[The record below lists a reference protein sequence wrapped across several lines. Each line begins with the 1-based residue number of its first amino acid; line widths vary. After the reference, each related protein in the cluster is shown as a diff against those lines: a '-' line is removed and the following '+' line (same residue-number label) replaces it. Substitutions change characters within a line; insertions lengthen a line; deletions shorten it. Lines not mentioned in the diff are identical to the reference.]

1 MSVKVTAGKA
11 RVHWLVENHGSQTLG
26 VDHAILYVERST
38 LKLGKVSR
46 NTAAGLTPQQAFE
59 IRYENSKSNV
69 GSDIEALDLFV
80 IPKTHGENYDY
91 DEEVRKLIHHLHK
104 QGKCEFDALFKAYQ
118 KEDYNSEAMLG
129 YDVNTHP
136 TMLLNIVKQFCG
148 LGVTYD
154 TRDKIVWRWKQEEDI
169 EMILDRLDN
178 HNLCLFAAYTSRGK
192 TKIAIEAAH
201 QLLVAG
207 GIVLVT
213 TPITDTKKS
222 FWENLN
228 FFHFGDNRNMRT
240 TYMDSAQF
248 AKTSMNEL
256 NRRADSGE
264 LIFIVLTVQDLRYGE
279 ALDADVDAS
288 VVQLREKYASL
299 SGHVDLWIR
308 DERHSQYN
316 GYVTSQRLGKMRAE
330 YELDLTATPYNCY
343 DKYDWKH
350 VVSRTLLWG
359 LTHKAHTRL
368 PTIRIDA
375 IGMAGVKVIPE
386 LAMLYNEQEGYDPRK
401 LFVRHNNNF
410 VMEQEIVRLAEGFY
424 TNARSRTKN
433 PISIVNDVELSNSAK
448 VCGLW
453 VLPQGSEGDS
463 ASDYL
468 PALAD
473 LLNRRVAKEGIYFID
488 SYSVENTCPVN
499 ETIGDYMNQLV
510 SLHGRVI
517 ILTCGKFLTGTDI
530 PCMGHVVLFDRMESV
545 ANFEQLMG
553 RMIREY
559 PGKSEVKLYVMAPGA
574 GVGVTLGR
582 MARMNAELGNGT
594 EYGVLDCIPL
604 TEYDGTH
611 FRTFS
616 VEEILNMTQ
625 AWFRGEVRDKLP
637 MNSLLMKIS
646 TVDLTA
652 WADLDMSK
660 YKHMLPKIK
669 LSDDTDA
676 KVRKK
681 LKEAVKNGQ
690 PRTKEEINFQE
701 RVAQMLQSVVWEA
714 QWVAYTIY
722 SVEWRVILQHE
733 TMQGMFDAQTLT
745 CVKNTLESNTAL
757 EKMVDEHIRDK
768 QFAYRSLPPEEFYPE
783 LFGNSKMKQGLG
795 LVYVS
800 FDLAQ
805 EMVDQ
810 LPL

>member
-488 SYSVENTCPVN
+488 SYSVENTCPAN

>member
-26 VDHAILYVERST
+26 VDHAILYVERTT

-488 SYSVENTCPVN
+488 SYSVENTCPAN

>member
-1 MSVKVTAGKA
+1 MSIKVRADKA
-11 RVHWLVENHGSQTLG
+11 QVHWLVENGDSTSLA
-26 VDHAILYVERST
+26 VNHALIYVERST
-38 LKLGKVSR
+38 LKLGQVSR
-46 NTAAGLTPQQAFE
+46 DSATGLTPQQAFE
-59 IRYENSKSNV
+59 ARYEGSKSSAS
-69 GSDIEALDLFV
+69 SDIEALDLFV
-80 IPKTHGENYDY
+80 IPKTHGQDYAY
-91 DEEVRKLIHHLHK
+91 DEEIRKLIHHLHK
-104 QGKCEFDALFKAYQ
+104 QNKCEFDALYKAYQ
-118 KEDYNSEAMLG
+118 KADFNSEAMLN
-129 YDVNTHP
+129 YDPERHP
-136 TMLLNIVKQFCG
+136 EVLLNIVKQYCG

-154 TRDKIVWRWKQEEDI
+154 TRDKISWRWKQEEDI
-169 EMILDRLDN
+169 EMILDRLVN
-178 HNLCLFAAYTSRGK
+178 HKLCLFAAYTSRGK
-192 TKIAIEAAH
+192 TKIAIEVAH
-201 QLLVAG
+201 QLLPGG

-228 FFHFGDNRNMRT
+228 FFHFGNNRNMRT
-240 TYMDSAQF
+240 TYMDSAEF
-248 AKTSMNEL
+248 AKTSAAEL
-256 NRRADSGE
+256 DRRADDGE

-279 ALDADVDAS
+279 ALDAGVDAS

-316 GYVTSQRLGKMRAE
+316 GHVTSKRLGKMTARW
-330 YELDLTATPYNCY
+330 ELDLTATPYNCY

-359 LTHKAHTRL
+359 LMNKTHTRL

-386 LAMLYNEQEGYDPRK
+386 LASLYTEQEGYDPRK
-401 LFVRHNNNF
+401 LFVRDNNNF

-424 TNARSRTKN
+424 TNSRSRNKN

-488 SYSVENTCPVN
+488 SYSVENTCPAN

-510 SLHGRVI
+510 SKHGRVI

-559 PGKSEVKLYVMAPGA
+559 PGKTEVKLYAMAPGA

-582 MARMNAELGNGT
+582 MAKMNADLGNGT

-604 TEYDGTH
+604 TEYDGTQ
-611 FRTFS
+611 FKAFS
-616 VEEILNMTQ
+616 VEEILSMTQ
-625 AWFRGEVRDKLP
+625 AWFRHEVKDKLP
-637 MNSLLMKIS
+637 MNSLLTRITHM
-646 TVDLTA
+646 DLDA
-652 WADLDMSK
+652 WANLDMSK
-660 YKHMLPKIK
+660 FKHMLPKIK
-669 LSDDTDA
+669 LSDDTAA

-681 LKEAVKNGQ
+681 LQDITRDGK
-690 PRTKEEINFQE
+690 PRTKEDINLME

-722 SVEWRVILQHE
+722 SVEWREILQHE
-733 TMQGMFDAQTLT
+733 TMQNMFDADTLA
-745 CVKNTLESNTAL
+745 CVTTTLESDAAL
-757 EKMVDEHIRDK
+757 ERMVDEHIRNK
-768 QFAYRSLPPEEFYPE
+768 QFAYRSLPPEEVYPE

-805 EMVDQ
+805 EIVDQ

>member
-1 MSVKVTAGKA
+1 MSVIVKTDLAQ
-11 RVHWLVENHGSQTLG
+11 VHWLVETNTQG
-26 VDHAILYVERST
+26 VLQDDHVLIYVERTT
-38 LKLGKVSR
+38 LKLGQVSR
-46 NTAAGLTPQQAFE
+46 NTAQGLTPQQVFE
-59 IRYENSKSNV
+59 ARYGGSKSIA
-69 GSDIEALDLFV
+69 STDIEALDLFV
-80 IPKTHGENYDY
+80 IPKAHGEDFKYD
-91 DEEVRKLIHHLHK
+91 DDIRKLIHHLNK
-104 QGKCEFDALFKAYQ
+104 QGKCAFDALYTGYQ
-118 KEDYNSEAMLG
+118 KPGYNSEAMVG
-129 YDVNTHP
+129 YDPLQHP
-136 TMLLNIVKQFCG
+136 AQLLNVIKQYCG
-148 LGVTYD
+148 LGEFYD
-154 TRDKIVWRWKQEEDI
+154 TRDHITWRWKQEEDI
-169 EMILDRLDN
+169 DMILDRLGE

-192 TKIAIEAAH
+192 TKIAIEVAH
-201 QLLVAG
+201 QLLVEG

-228 FFHFGDNRNMRT
+228 FFHFGNNRNMRT
-240 TYMDSAQF
+240 TYMDSTEF
-248 AKTSMNEL
+248 AKTSVKEL
-256 NRRADSGE
+256 NRRADNGE

-279 ALDADVDAS
+279 ALDEGVDAS

-316 GYVTSQRLGKMRAE
+316 GQVTSKRLGKMKATW
-330 YELDLTATPYNCY
+330 ELDLTATPYNCY
-343 DKYDWKH
+343 DKYTWEQ

-359 LTHKAHTRL
+359 LTHKVHTRL

-375 IGMAGVKVIPE
+375 IGMAGVKSIPE
-386 LAMLYNEQEGYDPRK
+386 LELIYNEQEGYDPRK
-401 LFVRHNNNF
+401 LFVRQNNNF

-424 TNARSRTKN
+424 TNSRSRAKN

-488 SYSVENTCPVN
+488 SYSVESTCPAN
-499 ETIGDYMNQLV
+499 ETIGDYMNNLV
-510 SLHGRVI
+510 KQHGRVI

-545 ANFEQLMG
+545 ANFEQLLG

-559 PGKSEVKLYVMAPGA
+559 PGKTEVKLYAMAPGSS
-574 GVGVTLGR
+574 VGVTLGR
-582 MARMNAELGNGT
+582 MAKMNDTLGNGSA
-594 EYGVLDCIPL
+594 YGVLDCIPL
-604 TEYDGTH
+604 TEYDGTQ
-611 FRTFS
+611 FKSFS
-616 VEEILNMTQ
+616 VEEILAMTQ
-625 AWFRGEVRDKLP
+625 AWFRGEVHDKLP
-637 MNSLLMKIS
+637 MNSLLTMI
-646 TVDLTA
+646 THVDLDA
-652 WADLDMSK
+652 WANLDMSK
-660 YKHMLPKIK
+660 FKSVLPKIK
-669 LSDDTDA
+669 LSDDTAA

-681 LKEAVKNGQ
+681 LQESTRDGK
-690 PRTKEEINFQE
+690 PRTKQEINLME
-701 RVAQMLQSVVWEA
+701 RVAQMLQSVVFEA

-722 SVEWRVILQHE
+722 SVDWREILQHE
-733 TMQGMFDAQTLT
+733 TMQNMFDAETLA
-745 CVKNTLESNTAL
+745 CVTNTLDADSDL

-768 QFAYRSLPPEEFYPE
+768 QFAYRNLPEEEVYPE
-783 LFGNSKMKQGLG
+783 LFGNSKMKQSLG
-795 LVYVS
+795 LVYVG
-800 FDLAQ
+800 FDLVN

>member
-1 MSVKVTAGKA
+1 MSVIVTANQA
-11 RVHWLVENHGSQTLG
+11 RVHWLVENHGCQTLG

-46 NTAAGLTPQQAFE
+46 DSATGLTPQQAFE
-59 IRYENSKSNV
+59 VRYENSKSNLS
-69 GSDIEALDLFV
+69 SDLEAVDLFV
-80 IPKTHGENYDY
+80 IPKTHGQDYAY

-104 QGKCEFDALFKAYQ
+104 INKCEFDALFKGYQ
-118 KEDYNSEAMLG
+118 KPGYNSEAMLG

-136 TMLLNIVKQFCG
+136 TMLLNIVKQYCG

-178 HNLCLFAAYTSRGK
+178 HKLCLFAAYTSRGK

-201 QLLVAG
+201 QLLPGG

-228 FFHFGDNRNMRT
+228 FFHFGNNRNMRT

-299 SGHVDLWIR
+299 SGRVHLWIR

-343 DKYDWKH
+343 DKYNWDQ

-386 LAMLYNEQEGYDPRK
+386 LAMLYTEQEGYDPRK

-488 SYSVENTCPVN
+488 SYSVESTCPAN

-559 PGKSEVKLYVMAPGA
+559 PGKSEVKLYVMAPGT

-616 VEEILNMTQ
+616 VEEILSMTQ

-646 TVDLTA
+646 SVDLTA

-681 LKEAVKNGQ
+681 LKEAVKKGQ

-733 TMQGMFDAQTLT
+733 TMQGMFDEQTLT

>member
-1 MSVKVTAGKA
+1 MSVIVTANQA
-11 RVHWLVENHGSQTLG
+11 RVHWLVDNHGSQTLG
-26 VDHAILYVERST
+26 VGHALIYVERST
-38 LKLGKVSR
+38 LKLGQVSR
-46 NTAAGLTPQQAFE
+46 DTATGLTPQQAFE
-59 IRYENSKSNV
+59 TRYEGMKSAA
-69 GSDIEALDLFV
+69 SADIEALDLFV
-80 IPKTHGENYDY
+80 IAKTHGQDYAY
-91 DEEVRKLIHHLHK
+91 DEEIRKLIHHLHK
-104 QGKCEFDALFKAYQ
+104 QRKCDFDALYKGYQ
-118 KEDYNSEAMLG
+118 IPGFNSEAMLN
-129 YDVNTHP
+129 YDVHTHP
-136 TMLLNIVKQFCG
+136 PVLLNIIKQYCG
-148 LGVTYD
+148 LGITYD
-154 TRDKIVWRWKQEEDI
+154 TRNKITWRWKQEEDI
-169 EMILDRLDN
+169 DMILDRLDN
-178 HNLCLFAAYTSRGK
+178 QKLCLFAAYTSRGK
-192 TKIAIEAAH
+192 TKIAIEVAH
-201 QLLVAG
+201 QLLPGG

-248 AKTSMNEL
+248 AQTPVAEL
-256 NRRADSGE
+256 EQRAECGE

-279 ALDADVDAS
+279 ALDAQLDVS
-288 VVQLREKYASL
+288 VVHLREKYAGL

-316 GYVTSQRLGKMRAE
+316 GHVTSKRLHHMRARW
-330 YELDLTATPYNCY
+330 ELDLTATPYNCY
-343 DKYDWKH
+343 DKYNWDQ

-433 PISIVNDVELSNSAK
+433 PISIVNDVTLSNSAK

-473 LLNRRVAKEGIYFID
+473 LLNRRVTQEGIHFID
-488 SYSVENTCPVN
+488 SYSVENTCPAN
-499 ETIGDYMNQLV
+499 ETIGDYMDQLV
-510 SLHGRVI
+510 SKHGRVI

-545 ANFEQLMG
+545 ANFEQLLG

-559 PGKSEVKLYVMAPGA
+559 PGKTEVKLYAMAPGA
-574 GVGVTLGR
+574 NVGVTLGR
-582 MARMNAELGNGT
+582 MAKMNADLGNGT
-594 EYGVLDCIPL
+594 AYGVLDCIPL
-604 TEYDGTH
+604 TEYDGTQ
-611 FRTFS
+611 FKTFS

-625 AWFRGEVRDKLP
+625 AWFRHEVKDKLP
-637 MNSLLMKIS
+637 INSLLNCI
-646 TVDLTA
+646 TNVDLTA
-652 WADLDMSK
+652 WANLDMNK
-660 YKHMLPKIK
+660 FKHMLPKIK
-669 LSDDTDA
+669 LSDDTAA

-681 LKEAVKNGQ
+681 LQESVKNGK
-690 PRTKEEINFQE
+690 PRTKEEINLLE
-701 RVAQMLQSVVWEA
+701 HVAQMIQSVVWEA

-722 SVEWRVILQHE
+722 SVEWREILAHE
-733 TMQGMFDAQTLT
+733 TMQGMFDVDTLS
-745 CVKNTLESNTAL
+745 CVKNTLESHAEL
-757 EKMVDEHIRDK
+757 EKMVDEHIRNK
-768 QFAYRSLPPEEFYPE
+768 QFAYRSLPPQEVYPE

-805 EMVDQ
+805 EIVDQ

>member
-1 MSVKVTAGKA
+1 MSIMVRADNA
-11 RVHWLVENHGSQTLG
+11 QVHWLVDGPTQNVLLA
-26 VDHAILYVERST
+26 DHVLIYVEKNT
-38 LKLGKVSR
+38 LKLGQVTR
-46 NTAAGLTPQQAFE
+46 DTAEGLTLQAAFE
-59 IRYENSKSNV
+59 ARYMGSKSSAS
-69 GSDIEALDLFV
+69 SDIEALELFV
-80 IPKTHGENYDY
+80 IPKTQGEDHDY
-91 DEEVRKLIHHLHK
+91 DDEIRRLIHHLYK
-104 QGKCEFDALFKAYQ
+104 QNKCEFDALYPGYQ
-118 KEDYNSEAMLG
+118 LPDMNSEALVN
-129 YDVNTHP
+129 YDPQAHSGI
-136 TMLLNIVKQFCG
+136 LLKIIKQYCG
-148 LGVTYD
+148 LGEYYD
-154 TRDKIVWRWKQEEDI
+154 TRSHITWRWKQQEDVDL
-169 EMILDRLDN
+169 ILDRLDAY
-178 HNLCLFAAYTSRGK
+178 NLCLFAAYTSRGK

-201 QLLVAG
+201 QLLPGG

-213 TPITDTKKS
+213 TPISDTKKS

-228 FFHFGDNRNMRT
+228 FFHFGNNRNMRT
-240 TYMDSAQF
+240 TYTDSAEF
-248 AKTSMNEL
+248 AKTSVQEL
-256 NRRADSGE
+256 DRRADDGE

-279 ALDADVDAS
+279 ALDSGVDAS
-288 VVQLREKYASL
+288 VVQLREKYAGL

-316 GYVTSQRLGKMRAE
+316 GHVTSKRLDLMHARW
-330 YELDLTATPYNCY
+330 ELDLTATPYNCY

-386 LAMLYNEQEGYDPRK
+386 LATLYTEQEGYDPRK
-401 LFVRHNNNF
+401 LFVRVNNNF

-424 TNARSRTKN
+424 TNARSRNKN

-473 LLNRRVAKEGIYFID
+473 LLNRRVTNENIYFVD
-488 SYSVENTCPVN
+488 SYSVENTCPAN
-499 ETIGDYMNQLV
+499 ETIGDYLNDLV
-510 SLHGRVI
+510 SKHGRVI

-545 ANFEQLMG
+545 ANFEQLLG

-559 PGKSEVKLYVMAPGA
+559 PGKTEVKMYVMAPGA

-582 MARMNAELGNGT
+582 MAKMNADLGNGT
-594 EYGVLDCIPL
+594 AYGVLDCIPL
-604 TEYDGTH
+604 TEYDGAQ
-611 FRTFS
+611 FKTFS
-616 VEEILNMTQ
+616 VEEILSMTQ
-625 AWFRGEVRDKLP
+625 AWFRHEVKDKLP
-637 MNSLLMKIS
+637 INSLLNCI
-646 TVDLTA
+646 TNVDLTA
-652 WADLDMSK
+652 WANLDMNK
-660 YKHMLPKIK
+660 FKHMLPKIK
-669 LSDDTDA
+669 LSDNTAA

-681 LKEAVKNGQ
+681 LQESVKNGK
-690 PRTKEEINFQE
+690 PCTKEEINLQE
-701 RVAQMLQSVVWEA
+701 CVAQMIQSVVWEA

-722 SVEWRVILQHE
+722 SVEWREILAHE
-733 TMQGMFDAQTLT
+733 TMRGMFDVDTLT
-745 CVKNTLESNTAL
+745 CVKTTLESDAEL
-757 EKMVDEHIRDK
+757 EKMVDDHIRNK
-768 QFAYRSLPPEEFYPE
+768 QFAYRSLPPEEVYPE
-783 LFGNSKMKQGLG
+783 LFGNSKMKQSLG